1 MTTLLM
7 PMGGALDERDEA
19 VVLKEFLRRAGGP
32 QARILVF
39 PQASQRKQAG
49 KELTDL
55 FLEWGAAEA
64 IALEFRIRTAADEED
79 NLRAVRRASG
89 IFFGGGAQLR
99 LSALLGGTRLE
110 AELLAAFRA
119 GAIVGGTSAGASIL
133 SKTMIALGKSGPTPR
148 FGLLHMSPGL
158 GFTDRFMFDQHF
170 RQRDRFGRLT
180 YAVCSHPGIIGIGID
195 ENTAALI
202 EDENRLTVYG
212 AGAVTVVDGRQ
223 IEACTLP
230 EVESPA
236 PIAVS
241 HLIVHVL
248 TAGCAYE
255 RESGQ
260 TSIPALRLV
269 DE

>member
-7 PMGGALDERDEA
+7 PMGGALDERDETA
-19 VVLKEFLRRAGGP
+19 VLKEFLRRAGGT

-39 PQASQRKQAG
+39 PQASQRKESG
-49 KELTDL
+49 EELTAL
-55 FLEWGAAEA
+55 FREWGAKEA
-64 IALEFRIRTAADEED
+64 RSLEFRSRSQADEEE

-99 LSALLGGTRLE
+99 LAALLGGTRLE
-110 AELLAAFRA
+110 AGLLAAFRS
-119 GAIVGGTSAGASIL
+119 GVIVGGTSAGASIL

-158 GFTDRFMFDQHF
+158 GFTDRFLFDQHF
-170 RQRDRFGRLT
+170 RQRDRLGRLT
-180 YAVCSHPGIIGIGID
+180 YAVCSHPGILGVGID

-212 AGAVTVVDGRQ
+212 TGAVTVVDGRR

-230 EVESPA
+230 EVETPA

-248 TAGCAYE
+248 TDGCAYE
-255 RESGQ
+255 RESGRAFL
-260 TSIPALRLV
+260 PALRLV